1 VRSFPCFVFFA
12 TFLCPTY
19 PALAQSF
26 NQIPLPPANHTYG
39 GNPAAASRARVAMSQ
54 LPLTFEPN
62 VGQGIEGTDYL
73 ARSGALQIGLSA
85 SRMDLRLLSHGDR
98 HALGISLANSNTH
111 ALHVTSERGT
121 GESNYLLGNDA
132 SAWRT
137 HIPQYQRVTYG
148 GVYPGVDLTF
158 YGNGEKVEHD
168 FVVQPGADYRQIRMR
183 YEGADQLSISRSGD
197 LHVKLG
203 ESEVL
208 VRVPHIYQTDNGHQ
222 LERGGNFVL
231 LSKNEVGFQVKA
243 FNPALTLVID
253 PVLDYATYLA
263 DLSLYVYGT
272 AVDTAGNTYVAG
284 LTFYSNYPITPGAAQ
299 STCSSCASNQ
309 PDIFITKLNA
319 AGTAQ
324 VYSTFLGGSNY
335 EQPSKITVDSN
346 GNAIVVG
353 STQSTDFPLKNP
365 ISAGT
370 ASSSNRDGF
379 VTSLA
384 PDGASLNFSSRL
396 GGTDSQGHSATT
408 FPGSV
413 TTDSSGNVY
422 VSGTTQS
429 AYLPVTS
436 GAMNAGTPGYPNN
449 YVFLTKLQSSGNLIY
464 SAIIGATG
472 SASDCCSVA
481 GIEVDSDGNAY
492 IAGTVGVTTFTSS
505 TPWPITA
512 GAYQSAMISPGET
525 APFVAKV
532 SPDASTLLYSTL
544 VTTGV
549 TSGMALTPDHQVI
562 LVGTA
567 NYNYP
572 VTSDAYSS
580 KVGTSFIAKLSAD
593 ASQLAYSTYFST
605 PTADTGGYITN
616 LALDP
621 TGNVWIAGNT
631 QFGNNIPMVNPLQS
645 LPGTSGTSSG
655 SAFVSEFDP
664 LMHTLLF
671 STYFN
676 GVQGGSRINGIA
688 IDSQGR
694 AHITGTGMDDLPTTS
709 SAYLRSVTP
718 PPPNYTYTYGF
729 AALIDPTQPGPGICF
744 SNPGA
749 FAQVG
754 TSGQANLTVTN
765 CGNAPLNISNVQLTS
780 PLFALATTSSCIGM
794 LGASSSCTIPV
805 TFTPTL
811 AGNYGASVVITSNA
825 TVPIYNV
832 PVSGHATAPSILTP
846 ASVTFPPQVLGVS
859 ASGSPLPVFAANT
872 GTAPLIV
879 NPSTVTI
886 TGDFSIVSDDCGSPV
901 PTPSSPSKGSACVI
915 TIAFQPTALGSR
927 TGTLTLTSNDP
938 VHPTITVPLSGTA
951 IAAYSTPTITGLS
964 IPAVALG
971 TSAAAIRV
979 LGTNFFPTSYVVI
992 NGEPHPTAYQGAGS
1006 LAVTVDPS
1014 LLSIVGELPVLVVNP
1029 SPGGQSAAYP
1039 LTVFRTLP
1047 ISAAGLVYNSVTRM
1061 LYASIPANATTNPNT
1076 ILPIDPLTGKF
1087 GTPIPVGNN
1096 PAKLA
1101 LSDDG
1106 TYLYVALN
1114 GDHTLQRINL
1124 TTSQVER
1131 TFPLPVDTLVN
1142 AATTVDDMHV
1152 VPGSPQSVVVS
1163 LFRNASPGEAGAA
1176 LFTDSGLSSFLNNN
1190 PAAHPYDSFT
1200 FTSDLTKF
1208 YSYPFGNS
1216 FFGIMGVSSTTLT
1229 PLAPGGFSCCNQTT
1243 GSIVVSDGSLLYT
1256 NSGQVWNP
1264 VTSTLLGTYPGLLFY
1279 EPSLAADAGL
1289 GRTYILDS
1297 RGYNSLPGVSVLSFN
1312 PSNYSFAGSVSI
1324 PVSLTP
1330 AAFDLLRW
1338 GADGFAFHVY
1348 GGSAYGDSSDQ
1359 ILILR
1364 SSIAQTA
1371 TGGTPSLSALL
1382 PASAAVGST
1391 TFQLTVNGSI
1401 FIPGSVVLWNGSP
1414 RQTTYVSATQLVALI
1429 PSSDIAT
1436 AAAVQIVVTNPAPGG
1451 GSAALTFYIA
1461 GPGSNTPQ
1469 TISFPAPASPVNLGA
1484 APITL
1489 LATATSSLPVT
1500 FTVTGPATLTGNTLQ
1515 FTGAGT
1521 VVVTAS
1527 QVGNN
1532 SYTAAPPVSRT
1543 VVVSQATPT
1552 VSLSSSANPAVIQNA
1567 VTLSATVS
1575 SAVGTPTGTVS
1586 FLDGTTELGSVA
1598 LISGGATF
1606 TTSTLSAGSH
1616 QITAVYAGDT
1626 NFVTLTS
1633 ASLTENVQDFSLNI
1647 AGSPGASASQT
1658 VSPGGTATYAL
1669 TSSPIGSTFPAA
1681 VALTVSG
1688 LPAGA
1693 SYTLTPTTIAA
1704 GAGATN
1710 IALTIQ
1716 VPANAA
1722 SLEPRIGLSR
1732 GLVPITLGILLL
1744 PLSGRLRRSAGK
1756 LNGIV
1761 LITLLALAGAGAMV
1775 SLIGCGTKGSS
1786 PPAPTAQNY
1795 TITVT
1800 GTSGALAHTTNLT
1813 LTVK

>member
-1 VRSFPCFVFFA
+1 
-12 TFLCPTY
+12 
-19 PALAQSF
+19 
-26 NQIPLPPANHTYG
+26 
-39 GNPAAASRARVAMSQ
+39 M
-54 LPLTFEPN
+54 E
-62 VGQGIEGTDYL
+62 
-73 ARSGALQIGLSA
+73 
-85 SRMDLRLLSHGDR
+85 LRLPSHGDR
-98 HALGISLANSNTH
+98 HTLGISLANSNTH
-111 ALHVTSERGT
+111 APLVASERGT
-121 GESNYLLGNDA
+121 GESNYLLGSDA

-197 LHVKLG
+197 LHMKLG

-208 VRVPHIYQTDNGHQ
+208 VRAPHIYQTDNGHQ
-222 LERGGNFVL
+222 LERGGKFVL
-231 LSKNEVGFQVKA
+231 LGENEVGFQVNA
-243 FNPALTLVID
+243 FDPALTLVID

-263 DLSLYVYGT
+263 DLSVYVYGA
-272 AVDTAGNTYVAG
+272 AVDMAGNTYVVG
-284 LTFYSNYPITPGAAQ
+284 QTFSSSYPVTPGAVQ

-309 PDIFITKLNA
+309 PDVFITKLNA

-324 VYSTFLGGSNY
+324 VYSTFLGGSSY
-335 EQPSKITVDSN
+335 DQPSKIAVDSN
-346 GNAIVVG
+346 GNAIVTG
-353 STQSTDFPLKNP
+353 YTQSTDFPLKNP
-365 ISAGT
+365 ISSGT
-370 ASSSNRDGF
+370 PSYDDGF
-379 VTSLA
+379 VISLA
-384 PDGASLNFSSRL
+384 SDGASLNFSSRL
-396 GGTDSQGHSATT
+396 GGSNSQGTSAST
-408 FPGSV
+408 FPGGV
-413 TTDSSGNVY
+413 TTDVSGNVY
-422 VSGTTQS
+422 ISGTTQS
-429 AYLPVTS
+429 SYLPVTS
-436 GAMNAGTPGYPNN
+436 GALNAGTPSYPNN
-449 YVFLTKLQSSGNLIY
+449 YVFLTKLQPSGTLIY
-464 SAIIGATG
+464 SAILGATG
-472 SASDCCSVA
+472 SASECCSVA
-481 GIEVDSDGNAY
+481 GIAVDSDGNTY
-492 IAGTVGVTTFTSS
+492 IAGTVGVTTFTST
-505 TPWPITA
+505 TPWPITG
-512 GAYQSAMISPGET
+512 GAYQSAMISPGDT

-544 VTTGV
+544 VTTGI
-549 TSGMALTPDHQVI
+549 TSGMALTPDRQVI
-562 LVGTA
+562 LVGAA

-605 PTADTGGYITN
+605 PTADTGGNITN
-616 LALDP
+616 VALDA

-631 QFGNNIPMVNPLQS
+631 QLGNNNIPMVNPLQS

-676 GVQGGSRINGIA
+676 GAQGGSRINGLA
-688 IDSQGR
+688 MDTQGR

-718 PPPNYTYTYGF
+718 PPQNYTYTYGF
-729 AALIDPTQPGPGICF
+729 AALIDPTPPGPGICF
-744 SNPGA
+744 SNTGA

-780 PLFALATTSSCIGM
+780 PIFSLATTSSCIGM

-811 AGNYGASVVITSNA
+811 AGNFSASVVISSNA
-825 TVPIYNV
+825 AVPIYNV
-832 PVSGHATAPSILTP
+832 PISGHATAPTILIQP
-846 ASVTFPPQVLGVS
+846 GSVTFPSQVLGDS
-859 ASGSPLPVFAANT
+859 SSGSPLGVFAANT

-879 NPSTVTI
+879 DPSTVTI
-886 TGDFSIVSDDCGSPV
+886 TGDFSIIKDDCGSPV
-901 PTPSSPSKGSACVI
+901 PTPSSPQKNFACVI

-938 VHPTITVPLSGTA
+938 VHPTMTVPLSGTA
-951 IAAYSTPTITGLS
+951 IAAYSTPTITNLS

-971 TSAAAIRV
+971 TSAAALRV
-979 LGTNFFPTSYVVI
+979 FGTNFFPTSYVVI
-992 NGEPHPTAYQGAGS
+992 NGEPHPTTYQGAGS

-1014 LLSIVGELPVLVVNP
+1014 LLSVVGELPVLVVNP

-1039 LTVFRTLP
+1039 LTVFQALP

-1061 LYASIPANATTNPNT
+1061 LYASIPSNATTNPNT
-1076 ILPIDPLTGKF
+1076 ILPIDPLTGKV
-1087 GTPIPVGNN
+1087 GTSIPVGNN

-1124 TTSQVER
+1124 TTSQVDR
-1131 TFPLPVDTLVN
+1131 TFPLPIDTLVN
-1142 AATTVDDMHV
+1142 AATTVNDMHV

-1176 LFTDSGLSSFLNNN
+1176 LFTDSGLANFLGNTFQNKN
-1190 PAAHPYDSFT
+1190 FGIDSFT
-1200 FTSDLTKF
+1200 FTSDPTKL
-1208 YSYPFGNS
+1208 YAYPFGSS
-1216 FFGIMGVSSTTLT
+1216 FFTIVGVSPTTLT
-1229 PLAPGGFSCCNQTT
+1229 LPSTGTGGCCNQAT
-1243 GSIVVSDGSLLYT
+1243 GSIAVSDGSLLYT

-1264 VTSTLLGTYPGLLFY
+1264 TTSTLLGTYPGSLFY
-1279 EPSLAADAGL
+1279 EPSLVPDAGL
-1289 GRTYILDS
+1289 GRTYFLDTFN
-1297 RGYNSLPGVSVLSFN
+1297 GYHNTAGYSDILSF
-1312 PSNYSFAGSVSI
+1312 SQSTYTLAGTLSI
-1324 PVSLTP
+1324 PVSSYP
-1330 AAFDLLRW
+1330 ASLDLLRW
-1338 GADGFAFHVY
+1338 GADGLAFHVY

-1359 ILILR
+1359 IVILR

-1371 TGGTPSLSALL
+1371 TGGTPALSALL
-1382 PASAAVGST
+1382 PASAAPGGP
-1391 TFQLTVNGSI
+1391 TFELTVNGSS
-1401 FIPGSVVLWNGSP
+1401 FIPGSVVLWNGST
-1414 RQTTYVSATQLVALI
+1414 RQTTYVTATQLVALI

-1436 AAAVQIVVTNPAPGG
+1436 AAAAQIVVTNPTPGG
-1451 GSAALTFYIA
+1451 SSAALTFNIA
-1461 GPGSNTPQ
+1461 APPSPQ
-1469 TISFPAPASPVNLGA
+1469 TINFTAPASPVNLGA

-1489 LATATSSLPVT
+1489 SATATSSLPVN
-1500 FTVTGPATLTGNTLQ
+1500 FAVTGPATLTGNTLQ

-1527 QVGNN
+1527 QAGNN
-1532 SYTAAPPVSRT
+1532 SYTAATSVSRT
-1543 VVVSQATPT
+1543 IVVSQATPT
-1552 VSLSSSANPAVIQNA
+1552 VSLISSASPALVQNA
-1567 VTLSATVS
+1567 VTFSATVS

-1586 FLDGTTELGSVA
+1586 FLDGTTALGSGT
-1598 LISGGATF
+1598 LIGGGATF

-1616 QITAVYAGDT
+1616 QITAVYSGDT

-1669 TSSPIGSTFPAA
+1669 TLSPIGSIFPAA

-1710 IALTIQ
+1710 VTLTIQ

-1722 SLEPRIGLSR
+1722 SLEPRRGLSR
-1732 GLVPITLGILLL
+1732 GLAPITLGILLL
-1744 PLSGRLRRSAGK
+1744 PLSGRLRRSAVK

-1761 LITLLALAGAGAMV
+1761 LIALLALAGAIAMV
-1775 SLIGCGTKGSS
+1775 SLIGCGTKDSS
-1786 PPAPTAQNY
+1786 PPAPTPQNY

-1800 GTSGALAHTTNLT
+1800 GTSGTLAHTTNLT